1 MKNRKNKI
9 DKLRF
14 RVDRIDTK
22 LLKLLVKRYRLVS
35 EIGKY
40 KRLNN
45 QSIIDKS
52 REDNILSR
60 FRSMIKDNS
69 VYSYIENIYRAIFK
83 SSYRAETTDE

>member
-60 FRSMIKDNS
+60 FRSM
-69 VYSYIENIYRAIFK
+69 
-83 SSYRAETTDE
+83 